1 MATIRIFETEKVMQ
15 LGFYE
20 GHTSRLIQTLNLTN
34 EQAHLLKDTLESHSD
49 NLKATIKLD

>member
-1 MATIRIFETEKVMQ
+1 MATIRIFETEKTLQ

-34 EQAHLLKDTLESHSD
+34 NQAKLLKSTLESNSN
-49 NLKATIKLD
+49 NLKATIRFD

>member
-1 MATIRIFETEKVMQ
+1 MATIRIFETEKTLQ

-34 EQAHLLKDTLESHSD
+34 EQSHLLKDMIESHCD

>member
-1 MATIRIFETEKVMQ
+1 MATIRIFETEKILQ

-34 EQAHLLKDTLESHSD
+34 EQAHLLKGTLESHSD

>member
-1 MATIRIFETEKVMQ
+1 MATIRIFETEKTLQ

-34 EQAHLLKDTLESHSD
+34 EQAHLLKDTLESHSND
-49 NLKATIKLD
+49 LKATIKLD

>member
-1 MATIRIFETEKVMQ
+1 MATIRIFETEKTLQ

-20 GHTSRLIQTLNLTN
+20 GHTSRLIQTLNLNN

-49 NLKATIKLD
+49 DLKATIKLD

>member
-1 MATIRIFETEKVMQ
+1 MATIRIFETEKTLQ

-20 GHTSRLIQTLNLTN
+20 GHTSRLIQTLNLSN
-34 EQAHLLKDTLESHSD
+34 KQARLLKDTLESHSD

>member
-20 GHTSRLIQTLNLTN
+20 GHTSRLIQTLNVTN
-34 EQAHLLKDTLESHSD
+34 KQARLLKDTLESHSD

>member
-1 MATIRIFETEKVMQ
+1 MATIRIFETEKTLQ

-34 EQAHLLKDTLESHSD
+34 DQAKLLKSTLESHSND
-49 NLKATIKLD
+49 LKATIKLD

>member
-1 MATIRIFETEKVMQ
+1 MAIIRIFETEKTLQ

-34 EQAHLLKDTLESHSD
+34 EQAHLIKDTIESHSD

>member
-1 MATIRIFETEKVMQ
+1 MATIRIFQTEKILQ

-20 GHTSRLIQTLNLTN
+20 GHTSRLIQTLNLTT

-49 NLKATIKLD
+49 DLKATIKLD

>member
-1 MATIRIFETEKVMQ
+1 MATIRIFQTETVMQ

-34 EQAHLLKDTLESHSD
+34 EQAHLLKDTLESHCN

>member
-1 MATIRIFETEKVMQ
+1 MATIRIFQTEKVMQ

-34 EQAHLLKDTLESHSD
+34 EQAHLLKYTLESHSND
-49 NLKATIKLD
+49 LKATIKLD

>member
-1 MATIRIFETEKVMQ
+1 MATIRIFQTEKVMQ

-34 EQAHLLKDTLESHSD
+34 EQAYLLKDTLESHSD
-49 NLKATIKLD
+49 YLKATIKLD